1 MKPDSIL
8 LLAIKCSV
16 LACERETGR
25 RLWQTALKE
34 GWTSSDFVSLVAD
47 DLRVY
52 ATTKGELFCLDLFTG
67 RVLWQDGLKGMGYG
81 VVSLALPDATAASS
95 SARAEHVARL
105 ERERRD
111 SSDTHSRTSS

>member
-1 MKPDSIL
+1 MNPDSIL

-34 GWTSSDFVSLVAD
+34 DWTSSDFVSLVAD
-47 DLRVY
+47 EKRVF

-67 RVLWQDGLKGMGYG
+67 LVLWQDGLKGTGYG
-81 VVSLALPDATAASS
+81 VVSLALPDTATASS
-95 SARAEHVARL
+95 SARAEQQARL

-111 SSDTHSRTSS
+111 SSDTHNRTSS